1 VIYAGL
7 SHPDKFFSVSL
18 RRWYYSNVR
27 RNLCVNF
34 YMVQIWLTVIILSL
48 NHLSIMKTTDVTNF
62 RHHMK
67 GGDNAVTLPSLI
79 QIHGHKT
86 CIQGLFDI
94 TQIHLQVNGYQF
106 IEMIKHLPLVSGPG
120 WSLKQRLVGVYENSM
135 LSEISQMVYLC
146 F

>member
-1 VIYAGL
+1 VRFYA
-7 SHPDKFFSVSL
+7 F
-18 RRWYYSNVR
+18 
-27 RNLCVNF
+27 
-34 YMVQIWLTVIILSL
+34 
-48 NHLSIMKTTDVTNF
+48 
-62 RHHMK
+62 
-67 GGDNAVTLPSLI
+67 PSLI

-120 WSLKQRLVGVYENSM
+120 RSLKGRLVGVHENGM
-135 LSEISQMVYLC
+135 LPEISQMVYLC